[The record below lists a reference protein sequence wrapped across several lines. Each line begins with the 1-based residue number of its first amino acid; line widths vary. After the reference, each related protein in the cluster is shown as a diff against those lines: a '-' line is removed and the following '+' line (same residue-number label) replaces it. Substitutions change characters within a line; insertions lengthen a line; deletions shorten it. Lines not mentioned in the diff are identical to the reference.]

1 MSLSS
6 RLAARIS
13 LSALL
18 IAACSAGNAAPM
30 PSPSQGMAAPAPILP
45 VRNVLRGLVDF
56 LSDDDDRYVHDD
68 HYDWQS
74 YRDSTSRKDRIR
86 DFYRMQQDAQ
96 KDAWRDQKEA
106 QKRMIKQ
113 QRGW

>member
-1 MSLSS
+1 MSLSP
-6 RLAARIS
+6 RLAIRVS
-13 LSALL
+13 LSAALV
-18 IAACSAGNAAPM
+18 AACSAAGAASL
-30 PSPSQGMAAPAPILP
+30 PSPAPAMAAPARIQP

-56 LSDDDDRYVHDD
+56 LGEDDRYVHDD

-86 DFYRMQQDAQ
+86 DFYQMQQDAQ
-96 KDAWRDQKEA
+96 KDYWRQQKEA